1 MKTLCLYLLA
11 CAWCAAW
18 FCSCGGAA
26 EIGDI
31 SNQQSQNQTNEGDI
45 QTAQEAC
52 MSCMES
58 KGADE
63 SLNDCLISFGFDAS
77 DC

>member
-1 MKTLCLYLLA
+1 MKTLSLYLLA
-11 CAWCAAW
+11 VCWCASW
-18 FCSCGGAA
+18 FLGCGGAA
-26 EIGDI
+26 SIGDI
-31 SNQQSQNQTNEGDI
+31 SNEQDQNQTVEGDI